1 MLLLLKTS
9 SKHKSKKG
17 SRRPSRKSSR
27 KSSRKHKSKL
37 SHHRSHH
44 KGQFRIQKV
53 PQVFVPP
60 VFVPPFRPAQQQ
72 PFRPEHAIPFASPAQ
87 FASLPQPFAL
97 PQPFGLPQ
105 PMRGSRKS
113 KKNLKNDV
121 QNLLEKVRKVHSNK
135 KVQKYKKLL
144 DECITTNCTGLED
157 KKEQQSCSK
166 TNCRKELKKYNK
178 RFMKEYN
185 RIE

>member
-9 SKHKSKKG
+9 SK
-17 SRRPSRKSSR
+17 SRKSSR
-27 KSSRKHKSKL
+27 KSSRKHKSRRHHKI
-37 SHHRSHH
+37 SHHR
-44 KGQFRIQKV
+44 GQF
-53 PQVFVPP
+53 
-60 VFVPPFRPAQQQ
+60 QQ
-72 PFRPEHAIPFASPAQ
+72 PTPIGFAQPMLGRPMARVVMPQPMIGH
-87 FASLPQPFAL
+87 LPQPFA
-97 PQPFGLPQ
+97 LPQ

-121 QNLLEKVRKVHSNK
+121 QNLLEKVRKVNSNK

>member
-9 SKHKSKKG
+9 SKKSKKG
-17 SRRPSRKSSR
+17 SRKQSRKSY
-27 KSSRKHKSKL
+27 RKHKSKR

-53 PQVFVPP
+53 PQVFGQFEPA
-60 VFVPPFRPAQQQ
+60 PAQ
-72 PFRPEHAIPFASPAQ
+72 PPQ
-87 FASLPQPFAL
+87 FAFGPPQFPLPQTFGL
-97 PQPFGLPQ
+97 QEPFGSPQ
-105 PMRGSRKS
+105 KMRGSRKS

-157 KKEQQSCSK
+157 KKEQQSCIK

>member
-9 SKHKSKKG
+9 SKSK
-17 SRRPSRKSSR
+17 KSSR
-27 KSSRKHKSKL
+27 KQSRKSYRKHKSKR

-44 KGQFRIQKV
+44 KGQFRIKKV
-53 PQVFVPP
+53 PQVFGQFEPAPEQPIPFAFGPP
-60 VFVPPFRPAQQQ
+60 Q
-72 PFRPEHAIPFASPAQ
+72 FASPAH
-87 FASLPQPFAL
+87 FAIGP
-97 PQPFGLPQ
+97 PQPFGLQ
-105 PMRGSRKS
+105 QKMRGSRKS
-113 KKNLKNDV
+113 KKNLKTDI
-121 QNLLEKVRKVHSNK
+121 QNILEKVRKVHSNK

-157 KKEQQSCSK
+157 KKEQQSCIK

>member
-9 SKHKSKKG
+9 SKKSKKS
-17 SRRPSRKSSR
+17 SRKPSRKSY
-27 KSSRKHKSKL
+27 RKHKSKR

-53 PQVFVPP
+53 PQVFGQLGPALGQSFGPP
-60 VFVPPFRPAQQQ
+60 GQ
-72 PFRPEHAIPFASPAQ
+72 PLPVAVASPAQ
-87 FASLPQPFAL
+87 FAFASPL
-97 PQPFGLPQ
+97 QPFGSPQ
-105 PMRGSRKS
+105 KMRGSRKS
-113 KKNLKNDV
+113 KKNLKTDI
-121 QNLLEKVRKVHSNK
+121 QNILEKVRKVHSNK

-157 KKEQQSCSK
+157 KKEQQSCIK

>member
-17 SRRPSRKSSR
+17 SRKQSRKSY
-27 KSSRKHKSKL
+27 RKHKSKR

-44 KGQFRIQKV
+44 KGQFRIKKV
-53 PQVFVPP
+53 PQVFGLFGQPP
-60 VFVPPFRPAQQQ
+60 APAQ
-72 PFRPEHAIPFASPAQ
+72 PIPVASPAQ
-87 FASLPQPFAL
+87 FAIGP
-97 PQPFGLPQ
+97 PQPFGSPQ
-105 PMRGSRKS
+105 KMRGSRKS
-113 KKNLKNDV
+113 KKNLKTDI
-121 QNLLEKVRKVHSNK
+121 QNILEKVRKVHSNK
-135 KVQKYKKLL
+135 KIQKYKKLL
-144 DECITTNCTGLED
+144 DECSTTNCTGLED
-157 KKEQQSCSK
+157 KKEQQSCIK

>member
-9 SKHKSKKG
+9 SKSKK
-17 SRRPSRKSSR
+17 SSRKQSR
-27 KSSRKHKSKL
+27 KSSRKHKSKR

-53 PQVFVPP
+53 PQVFGQFEPA
-60 VFVPPFRPAQQQ
+60 PAQ
-72 PFRPEHAIPFASPAQ
+72 PIPFASPPQ
-87 FASLPQPFAL
+87 FAFASP
-97 PQPFGLPQ
+97 PQPFGSPQ
-105 PMRGSRKS
+105 KMRGSRKS
-113 KKNLKNDV
+113 KKNLKTDI
-121 QNLLEKVRKVHSNK
+121 QNILEKVRKVHSNK

-144 DECITTNCTGLED
+144 DECSTTNCTGLED
-157 KKEQQSCSK
+157 KKEQQSCIK